1 MATVGGGAPFAF
13 ESMSAENLAATADA
27 EADLQTRAALVS
39 TLGADASIHASVKAP
54 RGLRNV
60 PAPNALQPASGQVTP
75 AATPAP
81 ADEPDFDEAALVAL
95 ASPSGGAST
104 LAGGSSSRSGAGT
117 GSGRSDGPVSGT
129 GRSTG
134 SNTSTGADTSAGS
147 IRDGGRAT
155 LAASSR
161 PATRSAADDHAAN
174 ARRAAAILTASLLA
188 IDCGRAVRACS
199 TDLRVCLGMPG
210 VNADE
215 VEIGVGG
222 GDGADLDDDDG
233 IDDNGGVSDIGSDAV
248 TKQSSAGGQGG
259 GSSQRWQFGDNT
271 SNSRFHHCDILLR
284 PLSLSAVVGRRQ
296 TLQSRRTIGARAAL
310 FASGLSACDDD
321 NEPASSGSLDGSEN
335 SSNKSRDAGSCS
347 SDGDAADSGAAYRAA
362 LSEAAWTRRKY
373 WLAVRAR
380 RQRLFEVDKANN
392 LLRPLA
398 AASGSTVAP
407 TATAAAQ
414 IDIIP
419 TAAVSRNA
427 TAATASKKTAAEL
440 ARESSLSFVPPRAV
454 AAVALSSARTIEP
467 LKSPTSRAA
476 SGNPAPAPISVPAA
490 EPAPKRP
497 SPPPP
502 PPPSQPVA
510 AGAASDA
517 AVSLPVPSPPPLA
530 QSATPTVQVLTNS
543 DTAAGTPSEGQ
554 KLQPAVT
561 PDPSSSNSTSAAVP
575 APTAADPS
583 PSITPSPVNS
593 ATASDTSIAPPAPAH
608 VPLVL
613 WAAAPEPNPTMA
625 TCVCDDAP
633 TPSAIDGAATA
644 ATTVADE
651 FPSAFPRVCYVCVIA
666 RLLDNWPTAMFEKVC
681 AYA

>member
-1 MATVGGGAPFAF
+1 
-13 ESMSAENLAATADA
+13 
-27 EADLQTRAALVS
+27 
-39 TLGADASIHASVKAP
+39 
-54 RGLRNV
+54 V

-95 ASPSGGAST
+95 SSPSGGANT
-104 LAGGSSSRSGAGT
+104 IAGGNSSRSGTGAGT
-117 GSGRSDGPVSGT
+117 GSGRSMGSGT
-129 GRSTG
+129 GTGNGRSIG
-134 SNTSTGADTSAGS
+134 SSTSTSADASFGGT
-147 IRDGGRAT
+147 RDGGRAT
-155 LAASSR
+155 HAASSSSR
-161 PATRSAADDHAAN
+161 PATRAADDHAAN

-210 VNADE
+210 VNAEE
-215 VEIGVGG
+215 VEIGGA

-233 IDDNGGVSDIGSDAV
+233 IDDYGGVSDNCSGAGM
-248 TKQSSAGGQGG
+248 KSSSSSGHGG
-259 GSSQRWQFGDNT
+259 GSQRWQFGDNT

-284 PLSLSAVVGRRQ
+284 PLSLSTVVGRRQ

-310 FASGLSACDDD
+310 FASGLSARDGD
-321 NEPASSGSLDGSEN
+321 NESGSLDGSDKASAGN
-335 SSNKSRDAGSCS
+335 TDAGGID
-347 SDGDAADSGAAYRAA
+347 DGDAADSGAAYRAA

-392 LLRPLA
+392 MLRPLA
-398 AASGSTVAP
+398 AATGSTLAP
-407 TATAAAQ
+407 TATAAPSASATSQ
-414 IDIIP
+414 SESNA
-419 TAAVSRNA
+419 AAVSRNS
-427 TAATASKKTAAEL
+427 TAVTTSKKTAAEL

-467 LKSPTSRAA
+467 LKSPTSRGAD
-476 SGNPAPAPISVPAA
+476 GNLKLAPVSVSAA

-502 PPPSQPVA
+502 PPPLPPQPVA
-510 AGAASDA
+510 TCA
-517 AVSLPVPSPPPLA
+517 AVVATVPLPVPSPPPLA
-530 QSATPTVQVLTNS
+530 QNVTPTAQVLPDS
-543 DTAAGTPSEGQ
+543 DTAADTPSEDR
-554 KLQPAVT
+554 KLQPTAT
-561 PDPSSSNSTSAAVP
+561 PDPSTNDSPAAVVS
-575 APTAADPS
+575 TLVAADPS
-583 PSITPSPVNS
+583 PSITPLPVNS
-593 ATASDTSIAPPAPAH
+593 ATASDASIAPPVPAN
-608 VPLVL
+608 VPLVH

-625 TCVCDDAP
+625 TCVCDDST
-633 TPSAIDGAATA
+633 TPSAIDGASPKPASI
-644 ATTVADE
+644 ADE